1 MSNPPSNNASGAST
15 PNPRFQAQQS
25 TQASVVDLLSN
36 QTVGLVNLSDYRKR
50 RAEAIEQ
57 KERDV
62 QGFEIPPI
70 VSDATTP
77 LNSNES
83 GTNTPNEDGKPLKKK
98 KKVKKA
104 ILSFGGDDEEESG
117 PAVSQPVAE
126 SIPNVDSGPLICNA
140 PKKSKFAPNASI
152 SIVPKPLTK
161 RTLLQESKERE
172 ALRKEYLALQDRV
185 KSAEFAIPFV
195 FFDGGNLPGGTCRV
209 TKGDYIWKFLDGS
222 RKVGAEV
229 GAYED
234 AKERNAASAARARR
248 EWAKVGVDD
257 LMMVRGEII
266 IPPHYDFY
274 YFIMNKSKGP
284 GGRVLFDYSTQPPAS
299 MDEEA
304 EENEDRTTSHDYDP
318 LSQPS
323 ASKAKPKPKTPITEL
338 EGANDD
344 PSFTKVVDRRWYEK
358 NKHIYPAS
366 VWQTFDSEKDYLKEV
381 KRDVGGNAFFFS

>member
-1 MSNPPSNNASGAST
+1 MCSS
-15 PNPRFQAQQS
+15 
-25 TQASVVDLLSN
+25 DL
-36 QTVGLVNLSDYRKR
+36 
-50 RAEAIEQ
+50 
-57 KERDV
+57 
-62 QGFEIPPI
+62 
-70 VSDATTP
+70 
-77 LNSNES
+77 
-83 GTNTPNEDGKPLKKK
+83 KK

-104 ILSFGGDDEEESG
+104 ILSFGDEEEEESSG
-117 PAVSQPVAE
+117 PALSKPLAKSKSNGDSEVS
-126 SIPNVDSGPLICNA
+126 NGHA
-140 PKKSKFAPNASI
+140 PKKSKFAPNASV

-161 RTLLQESKERE
+161 RTLLQESQERE
-172 ALRKEYLALQDRV
+172 VLRKEYLALQDRV

-274 YFIMNKSKGP
+274 YFIMNKTKGP
-284 GGRVLFDYSTQPPAS
+284 GGKMLFDYSTQPPAKS
-299 MDEEA
+299 EEEA
-304 EENEDRTTSHDYDP
+304 EKKEDGTIPDDYDP
-318 LSQPS
+318 LSRPT
-323 ASKAKPKPKTPITEL
+323 AAKVKPKPTTPITEL

-366 VWQTFDSEKDYLKEV
+366 VWQTFDPEKDYLKEV

>member
-1 MSNPPSNNASGAST
+1 MSNPPSGTST

-50 RAEAIEQ
+50 RAEALEQ
-57 KERDV
+57 KERDA
-62 QGFEIPPI
+62 QGFDTPTTVSGAATPASGLGTPPHE
-70 VSDATTP
+70 A
-77 LNSNES
+77 
-83 GTNTPNEDGKPLKKK
+83 GTAPKKK
-98 KKVKKA
+98 KQKVKKP
-104 ILSFGGDDEEESG
+104 ILSFGDDEEEESSG
-117 PAVSQPVAE
+117 PSKPSSKAQSDSDSNP
-126 SIPNVDSGPLICNA
+126 PNGNA
-140 PKKSKFAPNASI
+140 SRRSKFAPNASVGL
-152 SIVPKPLTK
+152 VPKPLTK
-161 RTLLQESKERE
+161 RTLLQESQERE

-195 FFDGGNLPGGTCRV
+195 FYDGSNLPGGTCRV

-234 AKERNAASAARARR
+234 AREKNAASAARARR

-266 IPPHYDFY
+266 VPPHYDFY
-274 YFIMNKSKGP
+274 YFIMNKNKGP
-284 GGRVLFDYSTQPPAS
+284 GGRILFDYSTQPPPLAE
-299 MDEEA
+299 DEA
-304 EENEDRTTSHDYDP
+304 AKEDDGEIPPDYDP
-318 LSQPS
+318 LSRPS
-323 ASKAKPKPKTPITEL
+323 ANKTKPKAATPIMQL

-344 PSFTKVVDRRWYEK
+344 PSFTKVVDRRWYER

-366 VWQTFDSEKDYLKEV
+366 VWQTFDPEKDYQKEV